1 MTSDFVRRA
10 DLEAAVQD
18 CMVRY
23 RHPLKLFGL
32 SASTEYARQVA
43 GHLGVELVPHYETTF
58 EDGEC
63 YVKSCDGT
71 VGNVRGHNVF
81 VISSL
86 YSDERD
92 SVNDKFMKLA
102 IFCGSLRQASA
113 HSITAV
119 IPHWAYARQ
128 DQKDKSRAPVTTKI
142 CAKMLEAVGVD
153 RFLFMDVHNL
163 AAVQNAFAMTTNIDN
178 LECKNLHAAWCAKE
192 LRGMHRKL
200 AVLSPDAGGLKR
212 ANKFRATLA
221 HLLGVSEYEIE
232 LAVLDKIRDPH
243 TGKIDGGRI
252 IGDVKDRLVIAL
264 DDMISTGGTIV
275 RGCEAVE
282 RHGGEVFAICATH
295 GLFAG
300 EANENL
306 EKIDA
311 RIVVADTVSPFR
323 LNERNRMKLHIVN
336 TSKMMAD
343 AIRRIHSGT
352 GSISALLENL
362 DNVYDQL

>member
-1 MTSDFVRRA
+1 MSPDYVRRA
-10 DLEAAVQD
+10 DLEAAVQEV
-18 CMVRY
+18 MVRHH
-23 RHPLKLFGL
+23 HPLKLFGL
-32 SASTEYARQVA
+32 SSSTEYARQVA
-43 GHLGVELVPHYETTF
+43 GHLGVELIPHTETTF

-63 YVKSCDGT
+63 YIKSCDGSM
-71 VGNVRGHNVF
+71 GNVRGHDAF

-86 YSDERD
+86 YSDTLD

-142 CAKMLEAVGVD
+142 CAKMLEAVGVE
-153 RFLFMDVHNL
+153 RFLFMDVHNQ
-163 AAVQNAFAMTTNIDN
+163 AAAQNAFAMTTNMDN

-192 LRGMHRKL
+192 LRGVHRKL

-221 HLLGVSEYEIE
+221 HLMGASEYEIE

-243 TGKIDGGRI
+243 TGRIDGGRI
-252 IGDVKDRLVIAL
+252 IGDVKNRLVIAM

-275 RGCEAVE
+275 RGCEAVQ
-282 RHGGEVFAICATH
+282 RYGGEVFAICATH

-306 EKIDA
+306 AKIDC

-323 LNERNRMKLHIVN
+323 LNESNRMKLHIVN
-336 TSKMMAD
+336 TSKIMAD

-362 DNVYDQL
+362 DNVYDHM

>member
-1 MTSDFVRRA
+1 MTPDFVRRT
-10 DLEAAVQD
+10 DLEASILEL
-18 CMVRY
+18 MVRY

-32 SASTEYARQVA
+32 SSSTEYAKQVA
-43 GHLGVELVPHYETTF
+43 DHLGVELIPHTETTF

-63 YVKSCDGT
+63 YIKSCDGS

-86 YSDERD
+86 YTDAVE

-119 IPHWAYARQ
+119 IPHFAYARQ

-142 CAKMLEAVGVD
+142 CAKMLESVGVE

-163 AAVQNAFAMTTNIDN
+163 AAAQNAFAMTTNMDN

-192 LRGMHRKL
+192 LQGMHRKL
-200 AVLSPDAGGLKR
+200 AVLSPDSGGLKR
-212 ANKFRATLA
+212 ANKFRSTLA
-221 HLLGVSEYEIE
+221 HLIGVSEYEIE

-243 TGKIDGGRI
+243 TGRIDGGRI
-252 IGDVKDRLVIAL
+252 IGDVKGRLVIAL

-306 EKIDA
+306 SKIDA

-323 LNERNRMKLHIVN
+323 LNEQNRMKLHIVN
-336 TSKMMAD
+336 TSKIMAD

-362 DNVYDQL
+362 DSVYEQL